1 VVARQSLGKDVDLL
15 MSLKSGV
22 LPETVLNAAV
32 SAIDEDDA
40 LEKTA
45 SERLKRLQM
54 VTRAAFKFGGKKAAG
69 APGAYC
75 VTVF

>member
-1 VVARQSLGKDVDLL
+1 

-32 SAIDEDDA
+32 TAVDGDDV

-69 APGAYC
+69 VTGA
-75 VTVF
+75 